1 MKGND
6 MKNFKFL
13 AAAAAVLLLAACGQ
27 SGPSRYTV
35 RLATTTSVRDSGLL
49 DELLKAYRENSKY
62 KLQDIAVGSGQAL
75 QLGRGGEADLLL
87 VHSPADEKQFVDDG
101 FGLARTTFMHND
113 FVLVGPEADPAGVK
127 SAKRAAEAFAKIAA
141 KGSLFVSRADKS
153 GTHKKELMLWQ
164 AADAKPAADR
174 YLETGQGMAAV
185 LSVADEK
192 KGYTLTDRSTYLAMR
207 KNVSLVVLLEGDESL
222 VNRYSLI
229 LVNPAKFTTV
239 NSEGAKDFFNFVL
252 SDPARR
258 LIEGY
263 GREKYGQQ
271 LFFYDYRI

>member
-1 MKGND
+1 
-6 MKNFKFL
+6 MKNFKFF
-13 AAAAAVLLLAACGQ
+13 AAGAVALLLAACGQ
-27 SGPSRYTV
+27 SGPSQVTV

-49 DELLKAYRENSKY
+49 DELLKAYRENSAY
-62 KLQDIAVGSGQAL
+62 KLQDIAVGSGQAM
-75 QLGRGGEADLLL
+75 QLGRNGEADLLL

-127 SAKRAAEAFAKIAA
+127 TAKKAAEAFAKIAG
-141 KGSLFVSRADKS
+141 KGALFVSRADKS

-192 KGYTLTDRSTYLAMR
+192 KGYTLTDRSTYLSMK
-207 KNVSLVVLLEGDESL
+207 KNVSLVILLEGDESL
-222 VNRYSLI
+222 INRYSLI

-252 SDPARR
+252 SAPAQKI
-258 LIEGY
+258 IEGY
-263 GREKYGQQ
+263 GKEKYGQQ